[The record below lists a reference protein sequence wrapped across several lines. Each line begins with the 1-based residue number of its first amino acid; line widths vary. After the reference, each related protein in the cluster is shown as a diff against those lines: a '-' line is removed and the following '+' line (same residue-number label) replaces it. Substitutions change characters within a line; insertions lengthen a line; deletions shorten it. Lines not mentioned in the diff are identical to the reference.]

1 MRGFF
6 RERKNPMYYYF
17 AFTNDDPM
25 RTSFRENEITL
36 EEMKTRFIGKAI
48 KTGEEDHDYSIV
60 SNIWTEA
67 QAKAYY
73 ND

>member
-1 MRGFF
+1 
-6 RERKNPMYYYF
+6 MYYYF

-48 KTGEEDHDYSIV
+48 QTGDEEHDYSIV
-60 SNIWTEA
+60 TNIWTEA